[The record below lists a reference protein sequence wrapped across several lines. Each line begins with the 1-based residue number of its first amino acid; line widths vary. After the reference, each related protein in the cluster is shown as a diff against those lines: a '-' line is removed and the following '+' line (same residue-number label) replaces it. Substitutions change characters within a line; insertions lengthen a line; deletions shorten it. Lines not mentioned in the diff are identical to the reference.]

1 MDSWGVS
8 RCLPTTLH
16 KHLERREESI
26 KLLFSNFN
34 PNTNLNTCIL
44 ILTALIVTASPNI
57 DTGPPSAPLF
67 ISNETAP
74 FGRSK
79 SNLMIMQTL
88 RHIKIVQ

>member
-1 MDSWGVS
+1 MDSYGVCTS
-8 RCLPTTLH
+8 LH
-16 KHLERREESI
+16 KHLEIKEESI
-26 KLLFSNFN
+26 KLLFSNLN

-79 SNLMIMQTL
+79 SNFMILHTYDT
-88 RHIKIVQ
+88 